1 MGISST
7 KYDSKS
13 ETISSKV
20 FVKHLIFTFVF
31 IIKVLQFTSSEMTSL
46 WNFSW
51 VREKE
56 VAASSAPKNS
66 EDLQW
71 LQSQGIK
78 QVLCLD
84 KDYIYV
90 YKKPNDLNVKLIDIV
105 EFEAPDSNTINSIPS
120 QSFKES

>member
-1 MGISST
+1 
-7 KYDSKS
+7 
-13 ETISSKV
+13 
-20 FVKHLIFTFVF
+20 
-31 IIKVLQFTSSEMTSL
+31 MTSL

-84 KDYIYV
+84 EDYIYV

>member
-1 MGISST
+1 M
-7 KYDSKS
+7 
-13 ETISSKV
+13 
-20 FVKHLIFTFVF
+20 KHLIFTFVF
-31 IIKVLQFTSSEMTSL
+31 IIKVLQVTSSEMTSL

-51 VREKE
+51 VRLNE

-84 KDYIYV
+84 KDYI
-90 YKKPNDLNVKLIDIV
+90 KELDLRSFSRSDCDWRSLLI
-105 EFEAPDSNTINSIPS
+105 
-120 QSFKES
+120 

>member
-1 MGISST
+1 M
-7 KYDSKS
+7 
-13 ETISSKV
+13 
-20 FVKHLIFTFVF
+20 KHLIFTFVF
-31 IIKVLQFTSSEMTSL
+31 IIKVLQVTSSEMTSL

-51 VREKE
+51 VRLNE

>member
-1 MGISST
+1 
-7 KYDSKS
+7 
-13 ETISSKV
+13 
-20 FVKHLIFTFVF
+20 
-31 IIKVLQFTSSEMTSL
+31 MTSL

-51 VREKE
+51 VRENE

-84 KDYIYV
+84 K
-90 YKKPNDLNVKLIDIV
+90 KKPNDLNVKLIDIV
-105 EFEAPDSNTINSIPS
+105 EFEAPDSNTINIIPS